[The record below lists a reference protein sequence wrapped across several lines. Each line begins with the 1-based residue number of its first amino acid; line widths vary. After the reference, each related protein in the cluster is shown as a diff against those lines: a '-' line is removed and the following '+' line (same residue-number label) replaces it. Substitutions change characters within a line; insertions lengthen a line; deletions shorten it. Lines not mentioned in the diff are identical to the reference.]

1 MQGMQGR
8 PDAWVLPVCG
18 VHLYQSGSVLIH
30 HEFMKVNIEG
40 EEGWR
45 EEGGKGR
52 YNRIKH

>member
-1 MQGMQGR
+1 M
-8 PDAWVLPVCG
+8 
-18 VHLYQSGSVLIH
+18 IH